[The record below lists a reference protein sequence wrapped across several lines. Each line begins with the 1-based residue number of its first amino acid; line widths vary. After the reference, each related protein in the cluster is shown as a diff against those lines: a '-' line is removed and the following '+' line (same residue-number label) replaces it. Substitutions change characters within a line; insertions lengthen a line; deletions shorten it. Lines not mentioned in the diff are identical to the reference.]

1 MLCED
6 PAARFHLADHD
17 QCWVTIQQQAHGS
30 VQVFVV
36 ASCIAQLAS
45 LNHRRPKADFTHQRG
60 TKNSDEYEGTDRAS
74 SSSSESLGANMT
86 KMLSAL
92 SAGTKDNSPLSK
104 KRIALIEKEKTNL
117 NKLKMEIRLNKVPKC
132 MNVNDAFNSLVEQ
145 LDAMDHLADNF
156 DEKFANYKEASS
168 PMVRALKQFV

>member
-1 MLCED
+1 MLGVLTACASRRVKIKINSAPED
-6 PAARFHLADHD
+6 MYEDRKLGWCYRID
-17 QCWVTIQQQAHGS
+17 IK
-30 VQVFVV
+30 
-36 ASCIAQLAS
+36 
-45 LNHRRPKADFTHQRG
+45 KADFTHQRG
-60 TKNSDEYEGTDRAS
+60 TKNSDEYEGTDRPG